1 MTNLD
6 TQDPSAVLKAEH
18 QVILRVLKVLR
29 RLINRFNAGEGFER
43 ESLAQCVE
51 FFRSFAD
58 ACHHAKEEE
67 LLFPTLEAKGIP
79 RDGGPIGCML
89 EEHRQARVF
98 TAEMG
103 DAIEANKCGSPGAPA
118 RFVEAADQYIDLLTN
133 HIYKEDNIL
142 FAMGDRV
149 MSDEDQSALREQF
162 CAVGCRKFGGR
173 NREELEQIADALE
186 VKWPA
191 D

>member
-1 MTNLD
+1 
-6 TQDPSAVLKAEH
+6 
-18 QVILRVLKVLR
+18 
-29 RLINRFNAGEGFER
+29 
-43 ESLAQCVE
+43 
-51 FFRSFAD
+51 
-58 ACHHAKEEE
+58 
-67 LLFPTLEAKGIP
+67 
-79 RDGGPIGCML
+79 ML
-89 EEHRQARVF
+89 EEHRLARGF

-118 RFVEAADQYIDLLTN
+118 RFAEAADQYIDLLTN

-149 MSDEDQSALREQF
+149 MSDEDQSTLREQF
-162 CAVGCRKFGGR
+162 CTVGCRRFGGR

-186 VKWPA
+186 VKWPS